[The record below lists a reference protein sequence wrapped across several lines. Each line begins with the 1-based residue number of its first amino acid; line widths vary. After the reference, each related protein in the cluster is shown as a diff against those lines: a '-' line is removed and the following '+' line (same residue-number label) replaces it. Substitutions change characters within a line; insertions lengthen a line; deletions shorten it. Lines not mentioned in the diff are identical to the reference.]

1 MIQSQ
6 FKLKGTPSSALLGA
20 TLGFFFG
27 VMAISLFGPTSTT
40 LGAAMGLGATELGL
54 LVSVPSLTGS
64 LLRIPFG
71 AMVDS
76 NGGRR
81 GFLFLLAAAVVGLG
95 ALSLLFT
102 LYPVETPGSMKGLY
116 PVVLLL
122 GCLAGCGIATF
133 SVGASQSNYWFI
145 KSRQGYASGIY
156 GGLGTTSA
164 GILAFALPLL
174 LHHFGFTAAYYILT
188 GVMLLGLLL
197 YIWLGANP
205 PYFQFLKAGKSAE
218 VAWDN
223 ALACGQELFPKGNAA
238 TSLKISARIPQTWM
252 LVLCYFTTFGGF
264 MALTA
269 WFPTFWKKGMGL
281 DPMLAGAL
289 TAVFSILAALLRV
302 PGGKLS
308 DRIGGE
314 KVSMAALALLAVA
327 GVLMNIPMGWGGL
340 FFVSL
345 LISVAFGFN
354 NGATMKLVPV
364 YVSEGV
370 GGANGWVGGLGAFGG
385 FVFPPLMGRLV
396 DLSPEHGYGWG
407 FLLFTFFA
415 LLVMVINYFGMM
427 RKKH

>member
-1 MIQSQ
+1 MRQSD
-6 FKLKGTPSSALLGA
+6 FKLKGTPTQALLGA
-20 TLGFFFG
+20 TIGFFFG

-40 LGAAMGLGATELGL
+40 LGAAMGLGATQLGL

-95 ALSLLFT
+95 ALSVLFT

-133 SVGASQSNYWFI
+133 SVGASQSNYWFA
-145 KSRQGYASGIY
+145 KNRQGYASGIY

-174 LHHFGFTAAYYILT
+174 LHQFGFTAAYYILT
-188 GVMLLGLLL
+188 GVMLVGLLL
-197 YIWLGANP
+197 YVWLGANP
-205 PYFQFLKAGKSAE
+205 PYFQFLKAGKSEE
-218 VAWDN
+218 VARDN

-238 TSLKISARIPQTWM
+238 TSLKISAKIPQTWM

-269 WFPTFWKKGMGL
+269 WFPTFWKKG
-281 DPMLAGAL
+281 LAGGL

-314 KVSMAALALLAVA
+314 KVSMGALALLAVA

-340 FFVSL
+340 FLVSL

-396 DLSPEHGYGWG
+396 DLSPEYGYGLG
-407 FLLFTFFA
+407 FLLFTGFA
-415 LLVMVINYFGMM
+415 LVVMVINYFGMM

>member
-1 MIQSQ
+1 MTQSHFQ
-6 FKLKGTPSSALLGA
+6 LRGTPAQALLGA

-81 GFLFLLAAAVVGLG
+81 GFIFLLVAAVVGLG
-95 ALSLLFT
+95 ALSILFT
-102 LYPVETPGSMKGLY
+102 LYPAETPGSMKGLY
-116 PVVLLL
+116 PLVLLL

-133 SVGASQSNYWFI
+133 SVGASQSKYWFA
-145 KSRQGYASGIY
+145 KNRQGYASGIY

-174 LHHFGFTAAYYILT
+174 LHQFGFTAAYYILT

-197 YIWLGANP
+197 YVWLGANP
-205 PYFQFLKAGKSAE
+205 PYFQFLKAGKSEEEAR
-218 VAWDN
+218 DN
-223 ALACGQELFPKGNAA
+223 ALACGQELFPKGNAM
-238 TSLKISARIPQTWM
+238 TSLKISAKIPQTWM

-281 DPMLAGAL
+281 DPMLAGGL
-289 TAVFSILAALLRV
+289 TAAFSIFAALLRV

-314 KVSMAALALLAVA
+314 KVSMAALALLAIA
-327 GVLMNIPMGWGGL
+327 GVLMNLQMGWGGL
-340 FFVSL
+340 FAVSL

-385 FVFPPLMGRLV
+385 FVFPPLMGRFV
-396 DLSPEHGYGWG
+396 DLSPEHGYGLG
-407 FLLFTFFA
+407 FLLFTGFA
-415 LLVMVINYFGMM
+415 ILVMIINYFGMI

>member
-1 MIQSQ
+1 MEQSQ

-20 TLGFFFG
+20 TIGFFFG
-27 VMAISLFGPTSTT
+27 VMAISLFGPTSTN

-81 GFLFLLAAAVVGLG
+81 GFLFLLAAAVVGLA
-95 ALSLLFT
+95 ALSFLFT
-102 LYPVETPGSMKGLY
+102 VYPVETPGSMKGLY
-116 PVVLLL
+116 PVVLAL

-133 SVGASQSNYWFI
+133 SVGASQSNYWFA

-164 GILAFALPLL
+164 GILAFVLPILL
-174 LHHFGFTAAYYILT
+174 QHFGFKVAYYILT
-188 GVMLLGLLL
+188 AVMFLGLIL

-205 PYFQFLKAGKSAE
+205 PYFQFLKAGKDEAT
-218 VAWDN
+218 ARDN
-223 ALACGQELFPKGNAA
+223 ALACGQELFPKGSAA
-238 TSLKISARIPQTWM
+238 TSLKISAKIPQTWM

-269 WFPTFWKKGMGL
+269 WFPTFWKKAMGL
-281 DPMLAGAL
+281 DPMLAGGL

-302 PGGKLS
+302 PGGRLS

-314 KVSMAALALLAVA
+314 KVSMGALALLAVA
-327 GVLMNIPMGWGGL
+327 GILMNIPMGWGAT
-340 FFVSL
+340 FVVSL

-396 DLSPEHGYGWG
+396 DVSPQYGYGLG

-415 LLVMVINYFGMM
+415 LLVMIINYFGMI
-427 RKKH
+427 RKK

>member
-1 MIQSQ
+1 MVQSQ
-6 FKLKGTPSSALLGA
+6 FKLKGTPASALLGA

-81 GFLFLLAAAVVGLG
+81 GFLFLLAAAVIGLG

-133 SVGASQSNYWFI
+133 SVGASQSNYWFA

-174 LHHFGFTAAYYILT
+174 LHRFGFTAAYYILT

-205 PYFQFLKAGKSAE
+205 PYFQFLKAGKSAD
-218 VAWDN
+218 VARDN
-223 ALACGQELFPKGNAA
+223 ALACGQELFPKGSAA

-281 DPMLAGAL
+281 
-289 TAVFSILAALLRV
+289 LLRV

-340 FFVSL
+340 FVVSL

-396 DLSPEHGYGWG
+396 DLSPEHGYGYG

>member
-1 MIQSQ
+1 
-6 FKLKGTPSSALLGA
+6 
-20 TLGFFFG
+20 
-27 VMAISLFGPTSTT
+27 
-40 LGAAMGLGATELGL
+40 
-54 LVSVPSLTGS
+54 
-64 LLRIPFG
+64 
-71 AMVDS
+71 MVDS
-76 NGGRR
+76 NGGRK
-81 GFLFLLAAAVVGLG
+81 GFIFLLAAAVVGLG
-95 ALSLLFT
+95 ALCALFT

-133 SVGASQSNYWFI
+133 SVGASQSNYWFP

-174 LHHFGFTAAYYILT
+174 LHGFGFTAAYYILT
-188 GVMLLGLLL
+188 GVMLVGLLL

-205 PYFQFLKAGKSAE
+205 PFFQFLKAGKSEEQAR
-218 VAWDN
+218 DY
-223 ALACGQELFPKGNAA
+223 ALACGQELFPKGNAM
-238 TSLKISARIPQTWM
+238 TSLKISAKIPQTWM

-281 DPMLAGAL
+281 DPMLAGGL

-314 KVSMAALALLAVA
+314 KVSMAALGLLAVT
-327 GVLMNIPMGWGGL
+327 GVLMNIHMGWVGL
-340 FFVSL
+340 FLVSL

-364 YVSEGV
+364 YVNEGV

-385 FVFPPLMGRLV
+385 FVFPPLMGRFA
-396 DLSPEHGYGWG
+396 DLSPDYGYGLG
-407 FLLFTFFA
+407 FLLFTGFA
-415 LLVMVINYFGMM
+415 ILVMVINYFGMI

>member
-102 LYPVETPGSMKGLY
+102 LYPVETPGSMRDLY

-133 SVGASQSNYWFI
+133 SVGASQSNYWFV

-218 VAWDN
+218 VARDN
-223 ALACGQELFPKGNAA
+223 ALACGQEPTSRPSVASWHSQRGSPPFGRKAWGWTRCLPEPLRPCSPSLPPCCACPAA
-238 TSLKISARIPQTWM
+238 NS
-252 LVLCYFTTFGGF
+252 
-264 MALTA
+264 LTA
-269 WFPTFWKKGMGL
+269 SVVRKSLWRLSLCW
-281 DPMLAGAL
+281 
-289 TAVFSILAALLRV
+289 LL
-302 PGGKLS
+302 
-308 DRIGGE
+308 
-314 KVSMAALALLAVA
+314 
-327 GVLMNIPMGWGGL
+327 
-340 FFVSL
+340 
-345 LISVAFGFN
+345 
-354 NGATMKLVPV
+354 PV
-364 YVSEGV
+364 C
-370 GGANGWVGGLGAFGG
+370 
-385 FVFPPLMGRLV
+385 
-396 DLSPEHGYGWG
+396 
-407 FLLFTFFA
+407 
-415 LLVMVINYFGMM
+415 
-427 RKKH
+427 

>member
-102 LYPVETPGSMKGLY
+102 LYPVETPGSMRDLY

-133 SVGASQSNYWFI
+133 SVGASQSNYWFV

-218 VAWDN
+218 VARDN

-281 DPMLAGAL
+281 
-289 TAVFSILAALLRV
+289 ILAALLRV

-370 GGANGWVGGLGAFGG
+370 GGANGWVGGFGAFGG

>member
-1 MIQSQ
+1 MGQSQ

-20 TLGFFFG
+20 TIGFFFG

-76 NGGRR
+76 NGGRK
-81 GFLFLLAAAVVGLG
+81 GFIFLLAAAVVGLG
-95 ALSLLFT
+95 ALCALFT

-133 SVGASQSNYWFI
+133 SVGASQSNYWFP

-174 LHHFGFTAAYYILT
+174 LHGFGFTAAYYILT
-188 GVMLLGLLL
+188 GVMLVGLLL

-205 PYFQFLKAGKSAE
+205 PFFQFLKAGKSEEQAR
-218 VAWDN
+218 DY
-223 ALACGQELFPKGNAA
+223 ALACGQELFPKGNAM
-238 TSLKISARIPQTWM
+238 TSLKISAKIPQTWM
-252 LVLCYFTTFGGF
+252 LVLCYFTTVGGF
-264 MALTA
+264 RALTA

-281 DPMLAGAL
+281 DPMLAGGL

-314 KVSMAALALLAVA
+314 KVSMAALGLLAVT
-327 GVLMNIPMGWGGL
+327 GVLMNIHMGWVGL
-340 FFVSL
+340 FLVSL

-364 YVSEGV
+364 YVNEGV

-385 FVFPPLMGRLV
+385 FVFPPLMGRFA
-396 DLSPEHGYGWG
+396 DLSPDYGYGLG
-407 FLLFTFFA
+407 FLLFTGFA
-415 LLVMVINYFGMM
+415 TLVMVINYFGMI

>member
-102 LYPVETPGSMKGLY
+102 LYPVETPGSMRDLY

-133 SVGASQSNYWFI
+133 SVGASQSNYWFV

-218 VAWDN
+218 VARDN

-281 DPMLAGAL
+281 L

-370 GGANGWVGGLGAFGG
+370 GGANGWVGGFGAFGG

>member
-1 MIQSQ
+1 M
-6 FKLKGTPSSALLGA
+6 T
-20 TLGFFFG
+20 
-27 VMAISLFGPTSTT
+27 
-40 LGAAMGLGATELGL
+40 
-54 LVSVPSLTGS
+54 
-64 LLRIPFG
+64 
-71 AMVDS
+71 
-76 NGGRR
+76 
-81 GFLFLLAAAVVGLG
+81 
-95 ALSLLFT
+95 
-102 LYPVETPGSMKGLY
+102 GLY
-116 PVVLLL
+116 PIVLLL

-133 SVGASQSNYWFI
+133 SVGASQSNYWFA

-174 LHHFGFTAAYYILT
+174 LHRFGFTAAYYILT

-218 VAWDN
+218 VARDN

-281 DPMLAGAL
+281 DPMLAGGL
-289 TAVFSILAALLRV
+289 TATFSILAALLRV

-308 DRIGGE
+308 DRIGGK
-314 KVSMAALALLAVA
+314 KVSMGALALLAVA
-327 GVLMNIPMGWGGL
+327 GLLMNIPMGWEGL

-354 NGATMKLVPV
+354 NAATMKLVPV

-385 FVFPPLMGRLV
+385 FVFPPLMGRLA
-396 DLSPEHGYGWG
+396 DISPEHGYGWG
-407 FLLFTFFA
+407 FLLFTAFA
-415 LLVMVINYFGMM
+415 VLVMVINYFGMM
-427 RKKH
+427 RNKS

>member
-1 MIQSQ
+1 MVQSQ
-6 FKLKGTPSSALLGA
+6 FKLKGTPASALLGA

-81 GFLFLLAAAVVGLG
+81 GFLFLLAAAVIGLG

-133 SVGASQSNYWFI
+133 SVGASQSNYWFA

-174 LHHFGFTAAYYILT
+174 LHRFGFTAAYYILT

-205 PYFQFLKAGKSAE
+205 PYFQFLKAGKSAD
-218 VAWDN
+218 VARDN
-223 ALACGQELFPKGNAA
+223 ALACGQELFPKGSAA

-281 DPMLAGAL
+281 RQCFPSSPRCCECPVASSP
-289 TAVFSILAALLRV
+289 TA
-302 PGGKLS
+302 
-308 DRIGGE
+308 
-314 KVSMAALALLAVA
+314 
-327 GVLMNIPMGWGGL
+327 
-340 FFVSL
+340 
-345 LISVAFGFN
+345 SVVR
-354 NGATMKLVPV
+354 K
-364 YVSEGV
+364 
-370 GGANGWVGGLGAFGG
+370 
-385 FVFPPLMGRLV
+385 
-396 DLSPEHGYGWG
+396 SPW
-407 FLLFTFFA
+407 
-415 LLVMVINYFGMM
+415 
-427 RKKH
+427 RPSPS

>member
-1 MIQSQ
+1 MTQSHFQ
-6 FKLKGTPSSALLGA
+6 LRGTPAQALLGA

-81 GFLFLLAAAVVGLG
+81 GFIFLLVAAVVGLG
-95 ALSLLFT
+95 ALSILFT
-102 LYPVETPGSMKGLY
+102 LYPAETPGSMKGLY
-116 PVVLLL
+116 PLVLLL

-133 SVGASQSNYWFI
+133 SVGASQSNYWFA
-145 KSRQGYASGIY
+145 KNRQGYASGIY

-174 LHHFGFTAAYYILT
+174 LHQFGFTAAYYILT

-197 YIWLGANP
+197 YVWLGANP
-205 PYFQFLKAGKSAE
+205 PYFQFLKAGKSEEEAR
-218 VAWDN
+218 DN
-223 ALACGQELFPKGNAA
+223 ALACGQELFPKGNAM
-238 TSLKISARIPQTWM
+238 TSLKISAKIPQTWM

-269 WFPTFWKKGMGL
+269 WFPTCWKKGMGL
-281 DPMLAGAL
+281 DPMLAGGL
-289 TAVFSILAALLRV
+289 TAAFSIFAALLRV

-314 KVSMAALALLAVA
+314 KVSMAALALLAIA
-327 GVLMNIPMGWGGL
+327 GVLMNLQMGWGGL
-340 FFVSL
+340 FAVSL

-385 FVFPPLMGRLV
+385 FVFPPLMGRFV
-396 DLSPEHGYGWG
+396 DLSPEHGYGLG
-407 FLLFTFFA
+407 FLLFTGFA
-415 LLVMVINYFGMM
+415 ILVMIINYFGMI

>member
-1 MIQSQ
+1 MVQSQ

-54 LVSVPSLTGS
+54 LVSV
-64 LLRIPFG
+64 
-71 AMVDS
+71 
-76 NGGRR
+76 RR
-81 GFLFLLAAAVVGLG
+81 GFLFLLAAAVLGLG
-95 ALSLLFT
+95 ALSILFT
-102 LYPVETPGSMKGLY
+102 LYPVETPGSMTGLY
-116 PVVLLL
+116 PIVLLL

-133 SVGASQSNYWFI
+133 SVGASQSNYWFA

-174 LHHFGFTAAYYILT
+174 LHRFGFTAAYYILT

-218 VAWDN
+218 VARDN

-281 DPMLAGAL
+281 PEVSQQHSLSLPPCCACPVASSP
-289 TAVFSILAALLRV
+289 TA
-302 PGGKLS
+302 
-308 DRIGGE
+308 
-314 KVSMAALALLAVA
+314 
-327 GVLMNIPMGWGGL
+327 
-340 FFVSL
+340 
-345 LISVAFGFN
+345 SVARRSPW
-354 NGATMKLVPV
+354 VP
-364 YVSEGV
+364 
-370 GGANGWVGGLGAFGG
+370 
-385 FVFPPLMGRLV
+385 
-396 DLSPEHGYGWG
+396 SPCWP
-407 FLLFTFFA
+407 
-415 LLVMVINYFGMM
+415 
-427 RKKH
+427 

>member
-1 MIQSQ
+1 
-6 FKLKGTPSSALLGA
+6 
-20 TLGFFFG
+20 
-27 VMAISLFGPTSTT
+27 
-40 LGAAMGLGATELGL
+40 
-54 LVSVPSLTGS
+54 
-64 LLRIPFG
+64 
-71 AMVDS
+71 
-76 NGGRR
+76 
-81 GFLFLLAAAVVGLG
+81 
-95 ALSLLFT
+95 
-102 LYPVETPGSMKGLY
+102 
-116 PVVLLL
+116 
-122 GCLAGCGIATF
+122 
-133 SVGASQSNYWFI
+133 
-145 KSRQGYASGIY
+145 
-156 GGLGTTSA
+156 
-164 GILAFALPLL
+164 
-174 LHHFGFTAAYYILT
+174 
-188 GVMLLGLLL
+188 
-197 YIWLGANP
+197 
-205 PYFQFLKAGKSAE
+205 
-218 VAWDN
+218 
-223 ALACGQELFPKGNAA
+223 
-238 TSLKISARIPQTWM
+238 M

-281 DPMLAGAL
+281 DPMLAGGL

-340 FFVSL
+340 FVVSL

-385 FVFPPLMGRLV
+385 FVFPPLMGHLV
-396 DLSPEHGYGWG
+396 DLSPVHGYGWG

-427 RKKH
+427 CKRH

>member
-1 MIQSQ
+1 MTQSHFQ
-6 FKLKGTPSSALLGA
+6 LRGTPAQALLGA

-81 GFLFLLAAAVVGLG
+81 GFIFLLVAAVVGLG
-95 ALSLLFT
+95 ALSILFT
-102 LYPVETPGSMKGLY
+102 LYPAETPGSMKGLY
-116 PVVLLL
+116 PLVLLL

-133 SVGASQSNYWFI
+133 SVGASQSNYWFA
-145 KSRQGYASGIY
+145 KNRQRYASGIY

-174 LHHFGFTAAYYILT
+174 LHQFGFTAAYYILT

-197 YIWLGANP
+197 YVWLGANP
-205 PYFQFLKAGKSAE
+205 PYFQFLKAGKSEEEAR
-218 VAWDN
+218 DN
-223 ALACGQELFPKGNAA
+223 ALACGQELFPKGNAM
-238 TSLKISARIPQTWM
+238 TSLKISAKIPQTWM

-281 DPMLAGAL
+281 DPMLAGGL
-289 TAVFSILAALLRV
+289 TAAFSIFAALLRV

-314 KVSMAALALLAVA
+314 KVSMAALALLAIA
-327 GVLMNIPMGWGGL
+327 GVLMNLQMGWGGL
-340 FFVSL
+340 FAVSL

-385 FVFPPLMGRLV
+385 FVFPPLMGRFV
-396 DLSPEHGYGWG
+396 DLSPEHGYGLG
-407 FLLFTFFA
+407 FLLFTGFA
-415 LLVMVINYFGMM
+415 ILVMIINYFGMI

>member
-102 LYPVETPGSMKGLY
+102 LYPVETPGSMRDLY

-133 SVGASQSNYWFI
+133 SVGASQSNYWFV

-218 VAWDN
+218 VARDN

-238 TSLKISARIPQTWM
+238 TSLN
-252 LVLCYFTTFGGF
+252 YFTTFGGF

-370 GGANGWVGGLGAFGG
+370 GGANGWVGGFGAFGG

>member
-1 MIQSQ
+1 MVQSQ
-6 FKLKGTPSSALLGA
+6 FKLKGTPASALLGA

-81 GFLFLLAAAVVGLG
+81 GFLFLLAAAVIGLG

-133 SVGASQSNYWFI
+133 SVGASQSNYWFA

-174 LHHFGFTAAYYILT
+174 LHRFGFTAAYYILT

-205 PYFQFLKAGKSAE
+205 PYFQFLKAGKSAD
-218 VAWDN
+218 VARDN
-223 ALACGQELFPKGNAA
+223 ALACGQELFPKGSAA

-302 PGGKLS
+302 PGG
-308 DRIGGE
+308 
-314 KVSMAALALLAVA
+314 AALALLAVA

-340 FFVSL
+340 FVVSL

-396 DLSPEHGYGWG
+396 DLSPEHGYGYG

>member
-1 MIQSQ
+1 MVQSQ
-6 FKLKGTPSSALLGA
+6 FKLKGTPASALLGA

-81 GFLFLLAAAVVGLG
+81 GFLFLLAAAVIGLG

-133 SVGASQSNYWFI
+133 SVGASQSNYWFA

-174 LHHFGFTAAYYILT
+174 LHRFGFTAAYYILT

-205 PYFQFLKAGKSAE
+205 PYFQFLKAGKSAD
-218 VAWDN
+218 VARDN
-223 ALACGQELFPKGNAA
+223 ALACGQELFPKGSAA

-281 DPMLAGAL
+281 
-289 TAVFSILAALLRV
+289 LRV

-340 FFVSL
+340 FVVSL

-396 DLSPEHGYGWG
+396 DLSPEHGYGYG

>member
-1 MIQSQ
+1 MTQSHFQ
-6 FKLKGTPSSALLGA
+6 LRGTPAQALLGA

-81 GFLFLLAAAVVGLG
+81 GFIFLLVAAVVGLG
-95 ALSLLFT
+95 ALSILFT
-102 LYPVETPGSMKGLY
+102 LYTAETPGSMKGLY
-116 PVVLLL
+116 PLVLLL

-133 SVGASQSNYWFI
+133 SVGASQSNYWFA
-145 KSRQGYASGIY
+145 KNRQGYASGIY

-174 LHHFGFTAAYYILT
+174 LHQFGFTAAYYILT

-197 YIWLGANP
+197 YVWLGANP
-205 PYFQFLKAGKSAE
+205 PYFQFLKAGKSEEEAR
-218 VAWDN
+218 DN
-223 ALACGQELFPKGNAA
+223 ALACGQELFPKGNAM
-238 TSLKISARIPQTWM
+238 TSLKISAKIPQTWM

-281 DPMLAGAL
+281 DPMLAGGL
-289 TAVFSILAALLRV
+289 TAAFSIFAALLRV

-314 KVSMAALALLAVA
+314 KVSMAALALLAIA
-327 GVLMNIPMGWGGL
+327 GVLMNLQMGWGGL
-340 FFVSL
+340 FAVSL

-385 FVFPPLMGRLV
+385 FVFPPLMGRFV
-396 DLSPEHGYGWG
+396 DLSPEHGYGLG
-407 FLLFTFFA
+407 FLLFTGFA
-415 LLVMVINYFGMM
+415 ILVMIINYFGMI